1 MYKQIDANIR
11 KTFILITFFLI
22 FIVGL
27 GWVFSFIFNNPLI
40 LYIAV
45 VISLFQAWISYFYSD
60 KIALAVSGAREV
72 KRAEALELYRIVE
85 NLTITAG
92 LPKPKICI
100 ITDSSLNAFA
110 TGRDPK
116 HSTIAVTTGLLEKL
130 SKSELQG
137 VIAHEMSHIKNY
149 DIRVMTVVVVL
160 VGSIAL
166 VSDFFIR
173 SLWWGRGGR
182 NREGGQLGVIL
193 MIVGIVL
200 AILAPLIAQLIQLAI
215 SRKREYLADA
225 SGALLTRYPEGL
237 ASALEKIQY
246 NSKPMKRAN
255 RATAHLFI
263 SNPFSTKK
271 ISGLFATHPPIEDRI
286 KQLRAMIGKS

>member
-11 KTFILITFFLI
+11 KTFLLITIFLI
-22 FIVGL
+22 FIIGL
-27 GWVFSFIFNNPLI
+27 GWVFAWIFASPWI
-40 LYIAV
+40 LYLAV
-45 VISLFQAWISYFYSD
+45 FISIFQAWISYFYSD

-72 KRAEALELYRIVE
+72 KRQEALDLYRIIE

-92 LPKPKICI
+92 LPKPKIYI
-100 ITDSSLNAFA
+100 MNDPSLNAFA
-110 TGRDPK
+110 TGRDPD
-116 HSTIAVTTGLLEKL
+116 HSAIAVTSGLLEKL
-130 SKSELQG
+130 DKSELQG

-149 DIRVMTVVVVL
+149 DIRVMTIVVVL
-160 VGSIAL
+160 VGAIAL
-166 VSDFFIR
+166 ASNFFLR

-182 NREGGQLGVIL
+182 GKDGGQLGVIL
-193 MIVGIVL
+193 MIAGIVL

-237 ASALEKIQY
+237 ASALEKIQN
-246 NSKPMKRAN
+246 NSTPMKRAN

-263 SNPFSTKK
+263 ANPFSAKK
-271 ISGLFATHPPIEDRI
+271 ISGLFATHPPIQDRI
-286 KQLRAMIGKS
+286 EKLREMIGK